1 MLRCPAYRMKPSKK
15 RQYTVF
21 LSHSSRDSWLAS
33 IIAQKFRAAG
43 AKVWIDEM
51 SLVGG
56 DELLRGVSEGMRSVD
71 EAVVLV
77 SSESLKSQWVAAE
90 IGMAAVLKKRITGL
104 LNNVDYD
111 AMAPLKG
118 IKSYELNL
126 IDNFVQQLK
135 RRVAESKRKT

>member
-1 MLRCPAYRMKPSKK
+1 MKPGKK
-15 RQYTVF
+15 RPYSVF
-21 LSHSSRDSWLAS
+21 LSHSSRDSWLAA

-56 DELLRGVSEGMRSVD
+56 DELLKGVAEGMRSAD

-90 IGMAAVLKKRITGL
+90 MGMAAVLKKRITGL
-104 LNNVDYD
+104 LNNVDFD

-126 IDNFVQQLK
+126 IDKFVQQLE
-135 RRVAESKRKT
+135 RRVAERKKRKR